1 MKRALVLLASL
12 CVLTGVLRAADA
24 VAIATQQE
32 AEERL
37 KRLTAT
43 IEEFQTSQAAQQK
56 QINMLASDVSKL
68 REDAAR
74 NNNNA
79 ETQESIR
86 RLREQI
92 LKVDESRIAD
102 NKRIQEA
109 LEKLARA
116 IADIAKAGPPPTSAR
131 PPRIPPSDPAPP
143 SDNTGAGQRAPSN
156 TLQPGFDYIIKSG
169 DALSVIVQK
178 YRKEGIMVTSQSIK
192 EANPNVDWDK
202 LQIGKKIFIPKPVK

>member
-1 MKRALVLLASL
+1 MKLVLLASL

-32 AEERL
+32 AEERM

-116 IADIAKAGPPPTSAR
+116 IAATAGEIVRHETGL
-131 PPRIPPSDPAPP
+131 DPL
-143 SDNTGAGQRAPSN
+143 TE
-156 TLQPGFDYIIKSG
+156 GFCALAADYLHLP
-169 DALSVIVQK
+169 D
-178 YRKEGIMVTSQSIK
+178 
-192 EANPNVDWDK
+192 
-202 LQIGKKIFIPKPVK
+202 

>member
-1 MKRALVLLASL
+1 MNRALIFLASL

-24 VAIATQQE
+24 VTIATQQE

-43 IEEFQTSQAAQQK
+43 LEEFQTGQAAQQK
-56 QINMLASDVSKL
+56 QINALSSDLSKL

-74 NNNNA
+74 NNNHA
-79 ETQESIR
+79 ETQESLR

-92 LKVDESRIAD
+92 QKVDEARIAD

-116 IADIAKAGPPPTSAR
+116 IRDIADAGPPPSAR
-131 PPRIPPSDPAPP
+131 PPRTPLSNPAPP
-143 SDNTGAGQRAPSN
+143 SDNPGAGQRAPN
-156 TLQPGFDYIIKSG
+156 TAPQPGFDYIIKSG

-192 EANPNVDWDK
+192 EANPNADWDK
-202 LQIGKKIFIPKPVK
+202 LQIGKKIFIPKPGK